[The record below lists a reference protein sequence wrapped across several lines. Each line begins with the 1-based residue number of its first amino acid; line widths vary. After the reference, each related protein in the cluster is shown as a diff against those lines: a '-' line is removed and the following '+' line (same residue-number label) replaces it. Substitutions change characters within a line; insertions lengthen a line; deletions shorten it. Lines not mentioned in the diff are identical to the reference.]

1 MRNFLQFLVL
11 SGRFSKCIMYISLSF
26 TYYLSLATSVVAVEN
41 IKIEEVVVTATKIEE
56 PFEETTSDVTLIKGE
71 DVKKMNVEFVTDVLR
86 KIPEL
91 NLIQN
96 GGTGK
101 VATILLRGGNSSS
114 TLVMIDGIKVNSTTT
129 GSFDFSGINVDDIE
143 RIEIVKGPQSTMY
156 GSEAM
161 AGVINIITKKG
172 EGKPRID
179 SSFESGSFGTFKPSM
194 TISGGDKKLNYRLT
208 GSYFYT
214 DGISATKQGSERD
227 GYKNTSI
234 SGKFGFRPSEKF
246 ELELTGRYYSDR
258 SELDGFDFFERKA
271 VDNLNFVQHGTHY
284 LLSGK
289 AKLYLSNMWEQTFTL
304 SRVSDSLKF
313 RDPVITFNNADII
326 TSMDT
331 IDWQHNFYLS
341 DIYILTAGAEY
352 RKEKGENKGNFDR
365 SLDNKALYFNNKL
378 MLLKEDLV
386 LNAGVRYDDHE
397 TFGSKATYRIGALY
411 NFRQMALRVKSSYG
425 TGFRAPKFNELFF
438 PFYGNPNLKP
448 EESNSWEI
456 GMEKDFLEKRITLS
470 LTYFD
475 QKYKNLI
482 QTDPLTFTAANI
494 ARAEVKGIEVGAALK
509 MTDTINIR
517 AGYTYLNT
525 RDKDTGQRLPLR
537 PEDKVNISTEFYTKD
552 MSVVANYTFVSKRFD
567 SSVARDLSSY
577 SLVNLAMNYRATKWL
592 TFFARIDNLFD
603 AHYEEVG
610 SFGTPGFSVFGGI
623 KITSL

>member
-1 MRNFLQFLVL
+1 
-11 SGRFSKCIMYISLSF
+11 
-26 TYYLSLATSVVAVEN
+26 
-41 IKIEEVVVTATKIEE
+41 
-56 PFEETTSDVTLIKGE
+56 
-71 DVKKMNVEFVTDVLR
+71 
-86 KIPEL
+86 
-91 NLIQN
+91 
-96 GGTGK
+96 
-101 VATILLRGGNSSS
+101 
-114 TLVMIDGIKVNSTTT
+114 
-129 GSFDFSGINVDDIE
+129 
-143 RIEIVKGPQSTMY
+143 
-156 GSEAM
+156 
-161 AGVINIITKKG
+161 
-172 EGKPRID
+172 
-179 SSFESGSFGTFKPSM
+179 
-194 TISGGDKKLNYRLT
+194 
-208 GSYFYT
+208 
-214 DGISATKQGSERD
+214 
-227 GYKNTSI
+227 
-234 SGKFGFRPSEKF
+234 
-246 ELELTGRYYSDR
+246 
-258 SELDGFDFFERKA
+258 
-271 VDNLNFVQHGTHY
+271 
-284 LLSGK
+284 
-289 AKLYLSNMWEQTFTL
+289 
-304 SRVSDSLKF
+304 
-313 RDPVITFNNADII
+313 
-326 TSMDT
+326 MDT

-341 DIYILTAGAEY
+341 DIYTLTAGTEY